1 LSPGAATVRTIFRCY
16 LDLGSMGALIEDLDR
31 RQPLGIRCV
40 REIFVTCVAPVPR
53 WNAFLPTGETVCV
66 AGVVGF
72 ELRCAERKFISL
84 RCRVIS
90 DSSASAETAAVP
102 RENDLLC

>member
-1 LSPGAATVRTIFRCY
+1 MSLRS
-16 LDLGSMGALIEDLDR
+16 
-31 RQPLGIRCV
+31 
-40 REIFVTCVAPVPR
+40 
-53 WNAFLPTGETVCV
+53 FLHIGETDCV

-84 RCRVIS
+84 ARRAVS